1 MDVYINGKRIRA
13 DPKKAIGKGG
23 EADVFQL
30 DQTTALKLFKLPTHS
45 DYQGL
50 PQEQQTARDRLQIHQ
65 QKLLQ
70 FPHHLPSRVVAPSAL
85 ATDKAGKM
93 ILGYTMPLLS
103 GTNPLLRYSERSFR
117 QTGISAQT
125 VVQVFQD
132 LHDTVSKL
140 HFHHVIIGDFNDL
153 NVLVRG
159 TEAYCIDADSFQ
171 FESFPCMMFTARF
184 VDPLLCDPSAPQ
196 ALLKRPPTTDS
207 DWYAFAV
214 MLMQCLLFVDPYGG
228 IYKPKDPQQ
237 KVLQAARS
245 LHRITVFHPEVHYP
259 KPAIPYRVLPDELLH
274 YFQQVFVHDRRGE
287 FPRSLL
293 DNLRWMQCPTCNRE
307 HARSVCPDCQQTV
320 LIAVKAVT
328 TVRGTVTAT
337 RLFQT
342 KGVILVAT
350 VNQGQLKWV
359 YHDRG
364 HFHREDGSVILNGEL
379 KPNLDWRI
387 QGNRTLLGYQGQV
400 ITFHS
405 HKAPERIAVEN
416 LGSITLFD
424 ANESASYW
432 ISNGQLLWN
441 NPYALL
447 PTLHSPSHI
456 GDVLSNQTRFW
467 VGSRFGFGFYQAG
480 NLNVA
485 FVFDVDKPGLND
497 RVQLPTWQGQL
508 IHATC
513 TFSQE
518 YGWLFLTTQTHGQI
532 HHTCVVIQSNGTIAA
547 TAQATS
553 GTDHWLSAI
562 SKKDP
567 GCAIANFFL
576 AATDN
581 GIIRIELQQGQLVH
595 TKTFADTEP
604 FVDSS
609 CQLLP
614 ALNSLYVVSSH
625 EIYQLAIA

>member
-1 MDVYINGKRIRA
+1 MDVYIDGKRIRA

-30 DQTTALKLFKLPTHS
+30 DQTIALKLFKPPTHP

-65 QKLLQ
+65 QKLPH
-70 FPHHLPSRVVAPSAL
+70 FPQHLPSRVIAPDSL
-85 ATDKAGKM
+85 ATDKTGKT

-103 GTNPLLRYSERSFR
+103 GADPLLRYSERSFR

-125 VVQVFQD
+125 VVQIFQD
-132 LHDTVSKL
+132 LHDTLSKL
-140 HFHHVIIGDFNDL
+140 HFHQVVIGDFNDL
-153 NVLVRG
+153 NVLVRD
-159 TEAYCIDADSFQ
+159 TDAHLIDADSFQ
-171 FESFPCMMFTARF
+171 FASFSCTVFTARF
-184 VDPLLCDPSAPQ
+184 VDPLLCDPDAPQ
-196 ALLKRPPTTDS
+196 PILQKAPTVDS

-228 IYKPKDPQQ
+228 IYKPKDPKQ

-274 YFQQVFVHDRRGE
+274 YFQQVFMHDRRE
-287 FPRSLL
+287 AFPRSLL
-293 DNLRWMQCPTCNRE
+293 DHLCWTQCPTCGRE
-307 HARSVCPDCQQTV
+307 HARDLCPDCQQTAS
-320 LIAVKAVT
+320 IAVKAVT

-342 KGVILVAT
+342 EGVILSAT
-350 VNQGQLKWV
+350 VEQGQLKWV

-364 HFHREDGSVILNGEL
+364 HFHREDGFVILKGEL
-379 KPNLDWRI
+379 KPNLNWRI
-387 QGNRTLLGYQGQV
+387 QGNYTLLGYQGQIV
-400 ITFHS
+400 IFHPNQLS
-405 HKAPERIAVEN
+405 QRIAVEVG
-416 LGSITLFD
+416 LIAFAT
-424 ANESASYW
+424 NESTSYW
-432 ISNGQLLWN
+432 ITNGQLFRHRSHS
-441 NPYALL
+441 PL
-447 PTLHSPSHI
+447 PTPYFPSYI
-456 GDVLSNQTRFW
+456 GDVLPNQTRFW

-518 YGWLFLTTQTHGQI
+518 YGWLFLTTQTQGQI
-532 HHTCVVIQSNGTIAA
+532 HHTCVVIQSNGVIAA
-547 TAQATS
+547 MAQANS
-553 GTDHWLSAI
+553 GTDHWLVAI

-567 GCAIANFFL
+567 GCAIANFLL
-576 AATDN
+576 AATDD
-581 GIIRIELQQGQLVH
+581 GIIRIERQQGQLVH

-609 CQLLP
+609 CRLLP
-614 ALNSLYVVSSH
+614 ASDALYVIKHQSIH
-625 EIYQLAIA
+625 LLKLG